1 MGSEAGWWEPHL
13 AAWRDSGLSQ
23 AAYCR
28 RHGLS
33 LPCFGYW
40 RSKLH
45 AAWTPQEL
53 SENALLPIVV
63 AEVAMSDDR
72 IEVVLPNGLQ
82 VRVSASLDPQ
92 RLVPMIQALIAC

>member
-1 MGSEAGWWEPHL
+1 MGSKTGLWKSHL

-23 AAYCR
+23 SAYCR

-45 AAWTPQEL
+45 AAWSPPAL

-72 IEVVLPNGLQ
+72 IEVALPNGLQ
-82 VRVSASLDPQ
+82 VRVSVGLDPQ